1 MKTELEKTQDIRL
14 IDVPLGLFMMVVG
27 HRANLDPVTR
37 IVMIAAGFL
46 TITYNLNNYLKNENS
61 RLSSGQ

>member
-27 HRANLDPVTR
+27 HRANLDSVTR
-37 IVMIAAGFL
+37 LVMITAGFL
-46 TITYNLNNYLKNENS
+46 TIAYNLNNYLKNEQ
-61 RLSSGQ
+61 RKPL